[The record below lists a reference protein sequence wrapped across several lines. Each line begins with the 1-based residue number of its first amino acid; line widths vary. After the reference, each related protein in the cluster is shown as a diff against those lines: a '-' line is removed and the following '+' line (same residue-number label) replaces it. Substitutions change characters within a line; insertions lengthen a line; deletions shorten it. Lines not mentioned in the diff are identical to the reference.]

1 MLEPEA
7 VEKRPT
13 TLYFLI
19 VAGVLAVIV
28 AGAISLSRRDTS
40 EKATAAALTEEE
52 KAYLAQ
58 IAVTDV
64 KMSAAEN
71 FLGHTVTYLDAV
83 VANKGS
89 RAVKRIELQL
99 DFYDTLYQ
107 VVLRETAHPISART
121 PPLKPGETRPFQV
134 TFEHMPLD
142 WNQGPPRITPM
153 AVEF

>member
-1 MLEPEA
+1 MLEPQA

-13 TLYFLI
+13 TLYIL
-19 VAGVLAVIV
+19 VAAGVLAVIV
-28 AGAISLSRRDTS
+28 SGAILLTRRGAS
-40 EKATAAALTEEE
+40 EKPTATALTVEE

-58 IAVTDV
+58 IAVADV

-107 VVLRETAHPISART
+107 VVLRETAHPVTART

-142 WNQGPPRITPM
+142 WNQGPPRITPV